1 MLFRLHLLCHRT
13 RLEHLIIIYIYVVEK
28 SCVSYKN
35 AYFVVVLFAKY
46 FFDEKK
52 NGFCVSEES
61 AMNEIHGT
69 SLMGSPITEY
79 LS

>member
-1 MLFRLHLLCHRT
+1 MSSYTSRT
-13 RLEHLIIIYIYVVEK
+13 FNNHIYIYVVEK

-69 SLMGSPITEY
+69 SLMSSPITEY